1 MQIAYALT
9 ESDFTESYSV
19 HRNSKTW
26 RKWSRRI
33 FICIAG
39 LFTAIIFFGFL
50 VKPSLQQAKGL
61 APFFVLVAMWAGILW
76 LPTIA
81 CFLGLCARPKNNGSY
96 IASPE
101 P

>member
-61 APFFVLVAMWAGILW
+61 APSFVPVAMWDGILW

-81 CFLGLCARPKNNGSY
+81 CFWARALALK
-96 IASPE
+96 IVDVI
-101 P
+101 